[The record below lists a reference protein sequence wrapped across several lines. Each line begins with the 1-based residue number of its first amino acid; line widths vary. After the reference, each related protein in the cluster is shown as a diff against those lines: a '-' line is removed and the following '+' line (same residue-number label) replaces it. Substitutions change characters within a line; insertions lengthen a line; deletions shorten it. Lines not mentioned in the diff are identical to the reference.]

1 MYSEKW
7 AKPVLSMRHEG
18 DVLADTLIETIYKE
32 GAIEAVNKTLE
43 KLVRNDGIP
52 KDQLHPEVTA
62 FLEQTCQLP
71 AWADREKMK
80 RASAI
85 FDIHGLQMVMMLF
98 GAALPTLYAARKGAQ
113 VLVLTNRMVDYT
125 FLKRRIMETAQF
137 MMDVTEPDA
146 FEPQGHGIAAVLK
159 VRLIHAAIRRCILS
173 DPTWNAHWDMEW
185 GVPINQVDLAGTM
198 LSFST
203 TVMHAMENS
212 SIRLSPEEKEAYLH
226 HWKVIGHILGIHD
239 VFMPVDYADSID
251 QMDTTLKLN
260 HEPSEAGKILASAL
274 VEFLHEHIPFF
285 KSYITDTI
293 RYWIGRHAA
302 HCLSLPGYRWTISV
316 FQLQR
321 VVWAIE
327 SYFEIELP
335 LVGQFSR
342 LLNRRL
348 LQGIILLERGQRQPF
363 RLPESL
369 RSELDFN

>member
-1 MYSEKW
+1 LYSEKW

-18 DVLADTLIETIYKE
+18 DVLADALIDRIYKE
-32 GAIEAVNKTLE
+32 GALDAVNKTLE

-52 KDQLHPEVTA
+52 TSDLHPEVTV
-62 FLEQTCQLP
+62 FLEQTCELP

-137 MMDVTEPDA
+137 MMDVTEYDA
-146 FEPQGHGIAAVLK
+146 FEPDGQGVVAVQK
-159 VRLIHAAIRRCILS
+159 VRLIHAAIRCCILN
-173 DPTWNAHWDMEW
+173 DPTWNAHWDMDW

-203 TVMHAMENS
+203 TVLQAMANS
-212 SIRLSPEEKEAYLH
+212 SIALSAEEKEAYLH
-226 HWKVIGHILGIHD
+226 HWKVIGHILGIKEI
-239 VFMPVDYADSID
+239 FMPVDYADSID

-260 HEPSEAGKILASAL
+260 HEPSEAGKILANAL

-302 HCLSLPGYRWTISV
+302 HCLSLPGYRWTIAV

-321 VVWAIE
+321 VVWWVESHLQIE
-327 SYFEIELP
+327 FP
-335 LVGQFSR
+335 LIGRLSR
-342 LLNRRL
+342 TLNRRML
-348 LQGIILLERGQRQPF
+348 LAIIQIERGQRTPF
-363 RLPESL
+363 RLPSTL
-369 RSELDFN
+369 RDDLDFN